1 MRLTNP
7 ALRDELLS
15 MQRADLEL
23 RARLVAD
30 GSLFDGYAEPMAE
43 LHRGHNARFRA
54 ILAEHG
60 WPGPSLVG
68 DDGAAAAALVLQ
80 HAILDPELMRGAE
93 TLLRRAVDAG
103 EAEPKAWARLVD
115 RIRSLEARPQL
126 YGTQYDWDEAGNLS
140 PLPIEDAQRVDERR
154 RSVGLDTLEQNTERL
169 RAQAARENESAPA
182 DLERRKRAAEEWARS
197 VGWR

>member
-1 MRLTNP
+1 MPLTNP

-43 LHRGHNARFRA
+43 LHRRHNARFRA

-60 WPGPSLVG
+60 WPGRSLVG
-68 DDGAAAAALVLQ
+68 DDGSAAAALVLQ

-103 EAEPKAWARLVD
+103 EAEPKAWALLVD
-115 RIRSLEARPQL
+115 RIRSFEARPQL
-126 YGTQYDWDEAGNLS
+126 YGTQYDWDDAGNLS